1 MGNNWPPDYTK
12 VFNARIKRLQKIKGT
27 GTGQHAWHYYQE
39 NPIDFIEHWVMTYD
53 PRNSTSGSNRPTSMP
68 FILFPKQKEMVGFI
82 LDCVE
87 NQNNGLIE
95 KSRDMGATWVC
106 CALSVWMWLF
116 RTGVSIGW
124 GSRKAILVDRLGDP
138 DSIFEKIRIIIQYLP
153 SFLKPNGLS
162 TVDHMNFMRCI
173 NPVNGSTI
181 TGESGDNI
189 GRGGRKLLY
198 FKDESAHYEHAA
210 SIDSALTDNTN
221 VQIDISSVNG
231 AGNVFYKIRHGG
243 RVPVFIMD
251 WRDHPLKDQA
261 WYDRRKAD
269 AEAKGLQADFAKEV
283 DRDYTAAI
291 EDVFIPAAYV
301 RAAIDAH
308 LKIPFEAEGVK
319 RMGFDPY
326 DGGKDKHAAVI
337 VHGGIIQFIK
347 EWTAGDAHD
356 ATYKAVEYG
365 FDHGIEELIF
375 DNIGIGASVKST
387 TITIRQHALEEA
399 KRKGLPDSPYITWL
413 KTVKVVGFNAG
424 VNDFPLKKQMYT
436 KGKRHGDMFLNAKAQ
451 AWWLLRD
458 RFYATYK
465 AVNGSIPEDT
475 SALISIPSKM
485 QFANDLITEL
495 SLPKSFKTTSGLIKV
510 ESKDE
515 LKRRG
520 IPSHNLADALVM
532 CYAPVQQRSTVRVM
546 VI

>member
-1 MGNNWPPDYTK
+1 MSNNWPPDYTK
-12 VFNARIKRLQKIKGT
+12 AFNSRIKRLQKIKDT
-27 GTGQHAWHYYQE
+27 GTGQYAWHYYQE

-53 PRNSTSGSNRPTSMP
+53 PRNSTTGSDRPTSMP
-68 FILFPKQKEMVGFI
+68 FILFPKQKEMVRFI

-243 RVPVFIMD
+243 RVPVFVMD
-251 WRDHPLKDQA
+251 WRDHPLKNQA
-261 WYDRRKAD
+261 WYDRRKSD

-291 EDVFIPAAYV
+291 EDVFIPSEYV

-308 LKIPFEAEGVK
+308 LKIPFEAEGIK
-319 RMGFDPY
+319 KMGFDPH
-326 DGGKDKHAAVI
+326 DSGADKHAVVI
-337 VHGGIIQFIK
+337 VHGGIIQFIR
-347 EWTAGDAHD
+347 EWSEGKADA
-356 ATYKAVEYG
+356 ATHLAVEYG
-365 FDHGIEELIF
+365 FDHDIEQLVF
-375 DNIGIGASVKST
+375 DNIGIGVSVET
-387 TITIRQHALEEA
+387 TIKTIREKTKEKKAGDPYLKWLLAL
-399 KRKGLPDSPYITWL
+399 KS
-413 KTVKVVGFNAG
+413 VGWNAG
-424 VNDFPLKKQMYT
+424 SRNFPRKNELYKKV
-436 KGKRHGDMFLNAKAQ
+436 KRQRDMFLNAKAQ
-451 AWWLLRD
+451 AWWILRD
-458 RFYATYK
+458 KFEATYN
-465 AVNGSIPEDT
+465 AVNGEKPDDSSE
-475 SALISIPSKM
+475 LISIPSDM
-485 QFANDLITEL
+485 EFCTELVTEL
-495 SLPKSFKTTSGLIKV
+495 SLPKRVYASNHLMKV
-510 ESKDE
+510 ESKDD

-520 IPSHNLADALVM
+520 IPSHNLADALIM
-532 CYAPVQQRSTVRVM
+532 CYAPVRMLSTVRM
-546 VI
+546 III